1 MIDLPKLNEYLQLFK
16 EFSLDDAK
24 FFFSL
29 TRQRKFKPGEIYVQ
43 AGVMHKKVAH
53 IKSGLMRA
61 YIINEDGEEVT
72 MFFRKEDHQIAP
84 YDCIF
89 ADKPSRMFI
98 EAFEET
104 TLYEIDHEKLQEFMV
119 RHPQYE
125 KARMHFH
132 QKLLMEC
139 LTRLEDFII
148 LPPLQRYQNFIKQN
162 PDLVQR
168 IPDKYIASVM
178 GITPGSLSR
187 IRKRIKQNR
196 RS

>member
-1 MIDLPKLNEYLQLFK
+1 MIDIAKINEYLQLFK

-29 TRQRKFKPGEIYVQ
+29 TRQRHLKAGELFVQ
-43 AGVMHKKVAH
+43 AGEMHRKVAH
-53 IKSGLMRA
+53 IKSGLMRM

-72 MFFRKEDHQIAP
+72 LFFRKEDHQIAP

-98 EAFEET
+98 EAFEDT
-104 TLYEIDHEKLQEFMV
+104 TLFEIDYDKLQEFMH

-125 KARMHFH
+125 SARKHFN
-132 QKLLMEC
+132 QKLLM
-139 LTRLEDFII
+139 DSFIRIENFI
-148 LPPLQRYQNFIKQN
+148 LYPPLQRYLQFVKNN

-168 IPDKYIASVM
+168 VPDKYIASVL

-187 IRKRIKQNR
+187 IRKRIKQKG
-196 RS
+196 